1 MRRHGPDRTAVLAF
15 LALALA
21 ASPSPRTQDPS
32 PPPTILQLQ
41 MRLKDP
47 ATDAAARE
55 PIATELMGRGVPGS
69 IALFDTSRTATEEHR
84 KDWQRDLGRFRAA
97 FAKAV
102 PKTHRQL
109 HDKSRTRRIEQLR
122 ELAAAVYREGQ
133 PTKERIV
140 KDLDPIRAELMDLVL
155 LDPAAI
161 FAASPDLERAAVAL
175 RAAHTDL
182 SAWFDLYRR
191 AVQGADA
198 DPASRRHVD
207 KFAQLEPVPSIE
219 IELDAS
225 CRTLALAS
233 MPLPG
238 RDSQTLLRN
247 QECAATTDPEE
258 FAGTVLLNR
267 IRIAMGKP
275 AVAIDPKL
283 GNAASAHS
291 EDMRK
296 LGFFSHE
303 SPVPGKRTFGERAA
317 AAGTS
322 ASAEN
327 ISWGQG
333 SHVGAIEGWWHS
345 PGHHVNMMGDHG
357 RTGLGRSETHWTQLF
372 GG

>member
-1 MRRHGPDRTAVLAF
+1 MKPIRVLRTAAC
-15 LALALA
+15 ALLGLA
-21 ASPSPRTQDPS
+21 AAMHAPAQEPA

-41 MRLKDP
+41 MKLKDP

-55 PIATELMGRGVPGS
+55 PVAAELMVRGLAGS
-69 IALFDTSRTATEEHR
+69 IALFDTARTTTEQR
-84 KDWQRDLGRFRAA
+84 RRDWQRDLERFRAA

-109 HDKSRTRRIEQLR
+109 HDKARTKRIEQLR
-122 ELAAAVYREGQ
+122 ERAAAVYREGT

-140 KDLDPIRAELMDLVL
+140 QDLDPIRAELMELVL
-155 LDPAAI
+155 LEPAAV
-161 FAASPDLERAAVAL
+161 FAANPDLAQASEVL
-175 RAAHTDL
+175 RTAHADL
-182 SAWFDLYRR
+182 SAWFDLYLR
-191 AVQGADA
+191 AVQAADI
-198 DPASRRHVD
+198 DPAGRKHVD
-207 KFAQLEPVPSIE
+207 KFAQLEPLPPVE
-219 IELDAS
+219 LELDAT
-225 CRTLALAS
+225 CRTLTLAS
-233 MPLPG
+233 MPLSG
-238 RDSQTLLRN
+238 RDSQVLLRN
-247 QECAATTDPEE
+247 QALATSTDPEE
-258 FAGTVLLNR
+258 FAGTERLNR
-267 IRIAMGKP
+267 IRIAMGK
-275 AVAIDPKL
+275 AVVAIDPKL
-283 GNAASAHS
+283 GDAARAHA

-327 ISWGQG
+327 ISWGQA

>member
-1 MRRHGPDRTAVLAF
+1 MNPIRSLRATACALLVLA
-15 LALALA
+15 A
-21 ASPSPRTQDPS
+21 APRSTGQDPV

-41 MRLKDP
+41 MKLKDP

-55 PIATELMGRGVPGS
+55 PLAAELMVRGLAGS
-69 IALFDTSRTATEEHR
+69 IALFDTARTTTEQR
-84 KDWQRDLGRFRAA
+84 RRDWQRDLERFRAA

-109 HDKSRTRRIEQLR
+109 HDKARTKRIEQLR
-122 ELAAAVYREGQ
+122 ERAAAVYREGT

-140 KDLDPIRAELMDLVL
+140 QDLDPIRAELMELVL
-155 LDPAAI
+155 LDPAAV
-161 FAASPDLERAAVAL
+161 FAANADLVQSATSL
-175 RAAHTDL
+175 RAAHADL
-182 SAWFDLYRR
+182 CAWFDLYLR
-191 AVQGADA
+191 AMQLADI
-198 DPASRRHVD
+198 DPAGRKHVD
-207 KFAQLEPVPSIE
+207 KFAQLEPVPSAE
-219 IELDAS
+219 LELDAS

-233 MPLPG
+233 MPMSG
-238 RDSQTLLRN
+238 RDSQVLLRN
-247 QECAATTDPEE
+247 QALATTTEPEE
-258 FAGTVLLNR
+258 FAGTERLNR
-267 IRIAMGKP
+267 IRIAMGKSV
-275 AVAIDPKL
+275 VAIDPKL
-283 GNAASAHS
+283 GDAARAHS

-327 ISWGQG
+327 ISWGQA

-345 PGHHVNMMGDHG
+345 PGHHVNMMGNHA